1 MTDLLPGPLLAQL
14 EQLQLATR
22 RPLVGGLIGE
32 HRSPRFGASLDFSDY
47 RPYHPGDDLRR
58 LDINAY
64 ARLDRLMLKLFEAE
78 NDLVVRLLVD
88 TSASM
93 KGAKLQRAKELAAAI
108 GFVALTNRDVVTLHS
123 FPETRPG
130 PRILGR
136 NSAPSLCKRLD
147 ALEADGET
155 NLVEAV
161 RRLLAASGTPSI
173 TVVISDL
180 LTPEWEAGLRRLP
193 AGTGELVVMHV
204 LDPSDME
211 PELSGDLQLVDR
223 ETGAVLDISATPE
236 ANATYREIVEAWAEG
251 ISAQIRRI
259 GATHVKV
266 LTTDDLETVILGSLR
281 KSGSLR

>member
-1 MTDLLPGPLLAQL
+1 MAELLPAQLLARL

-64 ARLDRLMLKLFEAE
+64 ARLDRLMLKLYEAE
-78 NDLVVRLLVD
+78 NDLVVRLLID

-93 KGAKLQRAKELAAAI
+93 EGDKLQRAKELAAAI
-108 GFVALTNRDVVTLHS
+108 GFVALTNRDIVTLHS
-123 FPETRPG
+123 FPHHNPG

-136 NSAPSLCKRLD
+136 NGAPSLFKRLN
-147 ALEADGET
+147 ALEAGGET
-155 NLVEAV
+155 QLLSAV
-161 RRLLAASGTPSI
+161 RRLLSASGAPSI

-193 AGTGELVVMHV
+193 AGRGELVVMHV
-204 LDPSDME
+204 LDPSDMA
-211 PELSGDLQLVDR
+211 PELSGDLQLIDR
-223 ETGAVLDISATPE
+223 ESGAVLDVSVTPE
-236 ANATYREIVEAWAEG
+236 AGETYAQIVEGWVQG
-251 ISAQIRRI
+251 ISTQVRRI
-259 GATHVKV
+259 GATYLQV
-266 LTTDDLETVILGSLR
+266 LTTDDLETVVLGSLR
-281 KSGSLR
+281 KTGSVQ